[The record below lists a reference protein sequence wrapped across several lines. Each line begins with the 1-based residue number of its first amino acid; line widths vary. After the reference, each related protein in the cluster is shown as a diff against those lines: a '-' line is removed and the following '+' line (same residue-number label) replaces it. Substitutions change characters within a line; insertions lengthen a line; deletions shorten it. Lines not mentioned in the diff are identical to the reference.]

1 MYYKRFTCDYDPN
14 NRWCPT
20 PSNAKPF
27 PPGLRMLA
35 GDPERRT
42 QNNSD
47 QTNQAIL
54 FESGSSGEVYGFPKT
69 LGNYLQMNIRF
80 PSCWDGVNVD
90 SPDHKSHVRFT
101 CPYFLLIFSNMPL
114 TNQTDGIPRP
124 GQGRHDGRHV
134 PEISPGSTLPYRCR
148 IRL

>member
-54 FESGSSGEVYGFPKT
+54 FETGNSGEMYGFPKT
-69 LGNYLQMNIRF
+69 LAKNLQMNVRF

-90 SPDHKSHVRFT
+90 SEDHKSHV
-101 CPYFLLIFSNMPL
+101 CLHLWHCL
-114 TNQTDGIPRP
+114 
-124 GQGRHDGRHV
+124 
-134 PEISPGSTLPYRCR
+134 RCWR
-148 IRL
+148 N